1 MLNRIKFTILI
12 ITALL
17 AIVAS
22 VQAVETQRGMKRIVA
37 IKDTEGN
44 QVGLYTESHALVIGI
59 SRYTNGWPSL
69 PGVKKDV
76 VAVKDILETQGF
88 NVQLVQDP
96 KHQELRQAFMD
107 FIDQYGRQPE
117 NRLLFY
123 FSGHGHTL
131 QLAYGG
137 DMGYIVPS
145 DSPNPNRDGDGFK
158 RTALD
163 MEQIEVYAKRI
174 ESKHALFLF
183 DSCFSGSIFSLSR
196 AVPENITYKT
206 SKPVRQFI
214 TSGSADETVPDES
227 IFCSQFI
234 SALEGESD
242 LNKDGYVTG
251 VELGEFLQGTVVNYS
266 KGSQH
271 PQYGK
276 IKHPRLDKGDFVFET
291 LAVGLRPATIAAL
304 NLPSGARVF
313 INGDRVNLPYEI
325 SPGTHAIRL
334 ERQGYETIEL
344 FRELEPKQALALR
357 PQWVPVQPELAFVSA
372 PNLPSGA
379 RVFINGDRVNLPY
392 EISPGTHVIRLERQ
406 GYETIELFENLES
419 EQAFALR
426 PQWVPIQPELAFVS
440 APNLPGGTHVMIN
453 GSPITLPHRISSG
466 KHVIRLERQGFQ
478 PIEISQRLEPAQVFN
493 LRPDWIPL
501 DKPVVG
507 RKAGIPRGS
516 AFAASL
522 FLPGLGQH
530 LQGRSGRGLLY
541 QVATIGAGVA
551 TLWARNRH
559 QQTLKDYRDLKA
571 QLQDNAPKQIEL
583 TSELATIIKDQEEV
597 YKEIE
602 SARTLVLATQVAL
615 GVVWG
620 INTLDAGITK
630 RLPSR
635 MAVKSQPGLDAGR
648 ILVCLSF

>member
-1 MLNRIKFTILI
+1 MLNRIKFTIL

-325 SPGTHAIRL
+325 SPGTHVIRL

-344 FRELEPKQALALR
+344 FRELEPEQAL
-357 PQWVPVQPELAFVSA
+357 
-372 PNLPSGA
+372 
-379 RVFINGDRVNLPY
+379 
-392 EISPGTHVIRLERQ
+392 
-406 GYETIELFENLES
+406 
-419 EQAFALR
+419 ALR

-440 APNLPGGTHVMIN
+440 APNLPRGTHVMIN

-541 QVATIGAGVA
+541 QVATIGAGVT

-559 QQTLKDYRDLKA
+559 QQTLNDYRDLKA